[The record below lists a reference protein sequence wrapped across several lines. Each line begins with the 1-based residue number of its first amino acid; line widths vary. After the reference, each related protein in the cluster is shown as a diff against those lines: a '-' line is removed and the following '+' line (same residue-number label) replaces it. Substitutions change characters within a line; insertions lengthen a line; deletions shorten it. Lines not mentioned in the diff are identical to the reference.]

1 MKQIYNILLLILTI
15 TVASKTYSQEG
26 AIYNSSTTGTLGG
39 VAFTMSNINN
49 SSIENYNLSDSNFSS
64 DPLSNSQPCLDFS
77 YNSEWSITFASPI
90 NNLRLYCKYWRTMQ
104 VSFNHSFAILSGS
117 NLQNPS
123 GNQLN
128 TVASSNGIIEFS
140 EPITTLTLTIL
151 GNLPGGTQQS
161 KQAMTFGINSALS
174 IDNFGAT
181 INRIMLYPNPSKEFI
196 QLSGL
201 TKSENYKI
209 YNIIGSGIADGKV
222 TNNEKIEIKNL
233 TDGIYFLKFDD
244 GNTLKF
250 IKE

>member
-1 MKQIYNILLLILTI
+1 
-15 TVASKTYSQEG
+15 
-26 AIYNSSTTGTLGG
+26 
-39 VAFTMSNINN
+39 MSNINN
-49 SSIENYNLSDSNFSS
+49 SSIENYNLSGSNFSS
-64 DPLSNSQPCLDFS
+64 APLSNSQSCLDYS
-77 YNSEWSITFASPI
+77 YNSEWSITFATPI

-104 VSFNHSFAILSGS
+104 VSFNHSFTILSGS

-128 TVASSNGIIEFS
+128 TVASSDGIIEFS
-140 EPITTLTLTIL
+140 DPITILTLTIL

-161 KQAMTFGINSALS
+161 KQAMTFGINPALS
-174 IDNFGAT
+174 IDDFVVT
-181 INRIMLYPNPSKEFI
+181 INKIKLYPNPSREFI

-209 YNIIGSGIADGKV
+209 YNIIGSRIANGKIS
-222 TNNEKIEIKNL
+222 NNEKIEITNL
-233 TDGIYFLKFDD
+233 TNGIYFLKFDN